1 LRNILYIALSA
12 LLFAACENSL
22 DKINL
27 LTPAKKLP
35 MLSQKNTEVIYSDSG
50 DVVMKLLAV
59 ELNRYDG
66 EKPYVEMPK
75 GIKMYF
81 FNGVLDTTTRL
92 YANYAVKYDTEHTM
106 EAKGNVIIINEKNEK
121 LNTEHIIWDDVKK
134 KIYTKGFVRITTAN
148 EIIMGDG
155 LESNQTFTKYKITKI
170 KGIINLKDEAS

>member
-1 LRNILYIALSA
+1 MRKFCYILFIG
-12 LLFAACENSL
+12 LLAASCENNL
-22 DKINL
+22 DKVKL
-27 LTPAKKLP
+27 LTNVQKLP
-35 MLSQKNTEVIYSDSG
+35 VLSQTNAEVIYSDSG

-66 EKPYVEMPK
+66 VKPYVEMPK
-75 GIKMYF
+75 GIKMF
-81 FNGVLDTTTRL
+81 FFSSPTDTSTKL

-121 LNTEHIIWDDVKK
+121 LNTEHLIWDDQNN
-134 KIYTKGFVRITTAN
+134 KIFTKGFVRITTKN